1 MAVGFN
7 WPAWELAPRSGLTA
21 GFGGEG
27 NLQTQLAFFEAQEH
41 SDTIARAFFSR
52 AVFGHSGDNRRR
64 ERKVERGDV
73 EHRFGLARHH
83 VVVSVPPKTRKP
95 SLASMRAM
103 RVRIVFLTSG
113 LK

>member
-1 MAVGFN
+1 
-7 WPAWELAPRSGLTA
+7 
-21 GFGGEG
+21 
-27 NLQTQLAFFEAQEH
+27 
-41 SDTIARAFFSR
+41 
-52 AVFGHSGDNRRR
+52 
-64 ERKVERGDV
+64 VERGDV